1 VAVPSPPG
9 LIGPNEAVK
18 ILKIF
23 KPQLYRAMEAGA
35 IPTKEVNGKRMIIR
49 EGLEEAWENRPR
61 RLVRVP
67 TSEAGKARAK
77 ERRPPPP
84 QTDQDWPEPPGERP
98 DGLPP
103 RPGADETPNLEV
115 QKAWRE
121 YELRRKAHRE
131 NLVSEG
137 ILIFKSDMQAAFN
150 GVLAELLNRAHEVG
164 RQIALQIPQ
173 LKTEE
178 VEIIDKVVLQLFEEV
193 SKLDFENLKH
203 DQ

>member
-1 VAVPSPPG
+1 MAVPSPPG

-18 ILKIF
+18 ILGIH

-35 IPTKEVNGKRMIIR
+35 IPTRDVAGKRMIVR

-61 RLVRVP
+61 RLVRGP

-84 QTDQDWPEPPGERP
+84 QTEQDWPDPPGE
-98 DGLPP
+98 
-103 RPGADETPNLEV
+103 GADCLPRRPSKTPNLEEERAWKEWELNY
-115 QKAWRE
+115 KA
-121 YELRRKAHRE
+121 RRDNLIADGKLVHRE
-131 NLVSEG
+131 
-137 ILIFKSDMQAAFN
+137 DMQAALN

-164 RQIALQIPQ
+164 RQIALLIPQ

-193 SKLDFENLKH
+193 SNLDFENLKH

>member
-18 ILKIF
+18 ILGIH

-35 IPTKEVNGKRMIIR
+35 IPTRDVAGKRMIVR

-61 RLVRVP
+61 RLVRGP

-84 QTDQDWPEPPGERP
+84 QTEQDWPDPPGE
-98 DGLPP
+98 
-103 RPGADETPNLEV
+103 GADCLPRRPSKTPNLEEERAWKEWELNY
-115 QKAWRE
+115 KA
-121 YELRRKAHRE
+121 RRDNLIADGKLVHRE
-131 NLVSEG
+131 
-137 ILIFKSDMQAAFN
+137 DMQAALN

-164 RQIALQIPQ
+164 RQIALLIPQ

-193 SKLDFENLKH
+193 SNLDFENLKH

>member
-1 VAVPSPPG
+1 MAVPSTPG

-18 ILKIF
+18 ILGIH

-35 IPTKEVNGKRMIIR
+35 IPTKDVTGKRMIIR

-61 RLVRVP
+61 RLVRGP

-84 QTDQDWPEPPGERP
+84 QTEQDWPDPPGE
-98 DGLPP
+98 
-103 RPGADETPNLEV
+103 GADCLPRRPSKTPNLEEERAWKEWELKY
-115 QKAWRE
+115 KA
-121 YELRRKAHRE
+121 RRDNLIADGKLVHRDD
-131 NLVSEG
+131 
-137 ILIFKSDMQAAFN
+137 IKAAFS

-164 RQIALQIPQ
+164 LQIKLQMPQ
-173 LKTEE
+173 LTTEE
-178 VEIIDKVVLQLFEEV
+178 VCIIDKVVLSIFEEV
-193 SKLDFENLKH
+193 SNLDYENLGR